1 MNVLLSVLV
10 GLFAGVVTFWFGGY
24 VGLQQPLLG
33 LAAFIVFVVVTY
45 LGVQGR
51 WFGRKF

>member
-1 MNVLLSVLV
+1 MNILLAVLL

-33 LAAFIVFVVVTY
+33 LAAFIVFIVVAY

-51 WFGRKF
+51 WFTRKF

>member
-1 MNVLLSVLV
+1 MNVLLAVLV

-33 LAAFIVFVVVTY
+33 LAAFIVFVVVT
-45 LGVQGR
+45 LFAVRGN
-51 WFGRKF
+51 WFGRHL

>member
-1 MNVLLSVLV
+1 MNVLLAVLV

-33 LAAFIVFVVVTY
+33 LAAFIVFVVVAYFGAT
-45 LGVQGR
+45 GN
-51 WFGRKF
+51 WFGRR